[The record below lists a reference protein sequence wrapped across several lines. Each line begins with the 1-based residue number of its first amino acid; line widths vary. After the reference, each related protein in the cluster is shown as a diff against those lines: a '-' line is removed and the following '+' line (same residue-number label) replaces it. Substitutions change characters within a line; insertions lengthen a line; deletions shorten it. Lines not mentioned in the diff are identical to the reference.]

1 MKIKSVRT
9 RVFEWKGKVVPP
21 QAHFCTNA
29 SDILF
34 EKGDAMGSFRFH
46 GWLVVEIETDDGL
59 VGIGNC
65 ALAPRVAKEIVDL
78 YLAPICIGEDP
89 FDNEYIWQKMYRRT
103 HAWGRK
109 GIGMA
114 AISAVDL
121 AIWDI
126 MGKAV
131 NKPVFKLLGGRTK
144 EKIWTYAS
152 KLYAND
158 NLDAF
163 LEEAQGYL
171 NQGFTALKMR
181 FGYGPRT
188 ARRACAGTSSRSARY
203 ANWPGRTSTSCSNAT
218 WAGPWNTP
226 GGCCRSSPSSN
237 RAGWRSR

>member
-1 MKIKSVRT
+1 MEGQGR
-9 RVFEWKGKVVPP
+9 PP

-131 NKPVFKLLGGRTK
+131 NKPVFAARRPHQGEDLDLRLEALRQRQPRRLPRRGPGLPEPGLHRAEDALRLWPQGRPDGHAQEHRAGPRATR
-144 EKIWTYAS
+144 TGRAGHRHHARM
-152 KLYAND
+152 LHG
-158 NLDAF
+158 LDPGIRPADAA
-163 LEEAQGYL
+163 EARRVR
-171 NQGFTALKMR
+171 TALA
-181 FGYGPRT
+181 GG
-188 ARRACAGTSSRSARY
+188 AGDRR
-203 ANWPGRTSTSCSNAT
+203 
-218 WAGPWNTP
+218 
-226 GGCCRSSPSSN
+226 
-237 RAGWRSR
+237 